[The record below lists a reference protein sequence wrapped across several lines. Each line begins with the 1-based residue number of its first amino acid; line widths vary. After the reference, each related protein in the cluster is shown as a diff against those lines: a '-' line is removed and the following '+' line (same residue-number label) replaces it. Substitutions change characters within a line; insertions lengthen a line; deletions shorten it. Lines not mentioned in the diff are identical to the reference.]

1 MKVTAR
7 LKIFLNSIKGKIIAL
22 FLVAFVVASGL
33 TILNVWT
40 LSTVR
45 HQLNLSERYDDLLNC
60 ILEVRRYEK
69 NLLIYS
75 DAESRKESLSEGIR
89 YLNQAGEALASLSP
103 DIVEN
108 NSAGG
113 ARTLK
118 ALQTAFDSYQQD
130 FTALEN
136 EQATESIRTS
146 GKRLV
151 DMAAE
156 LTTAKRAS
164 IQRTISKVSFLPF
177 AYLGIFLAFMVFL
190 INFITQSLLS
200 PLSMIGKI
208 TDRVAKGDFSPVDVR
223 EHHIEEV
230 TGLLDALNRMS
241 LELAAH
247 QEDLLQ
253 ARKIAAIGT
262 LTAGIAHEI
271 NNPLNNIVLSADTLR
286 ETHGDLL
293 DDDGKETVDDI
304 LAQAE
309 RARDIV
315 RDLLDFSRTERASF
329 GPLSPEMIVQ
339 SSLALLKNHIMVAGL
354 TINLDIA
361 PNLPQ
366 VDGNM
371 RRVQQVFIN
380 LVQNSIHATPPGG
393 TIAIS
398 VSDADPFV
406 RFTVRDSG
414 KGIDASA
421 LPHIFEPFFTTKEV
435 GKGTGLGLAVT
446 YSIVKRHNG
455 RIEVESTPGVGTTFH
470 VFLPKASSGIAA
482 VGNEPKAE

>member
-1 MKVTAR
+1 
-7 LKIFLNSIKGKIIAL
+7 
-22 FLVAFVVASGL
+22 L

-40 LSTVR
+40 LSAV
-45 HQLNLSERYDDLLNC
+45 HEQLNLSERYDDLVNS

-89 YLNQAGEALASLSP
+89 YLNQAGEALTTLAP
-103 DIVEN
+103 DIVKTN
-108 NSAGG
+108 GAGSAQ
-113 ARTLK
+113 ALAAIKK
-118 ALQTAFDSYQQD
+118 AFADYRAD

-136 EQATESIRTS
+136 KEDSESIRTS
-146 GKRLV
+146 GKLLV
-151 DMAAE
+151 DMTAE

-190 INFITQSLLS
+190 INFITRSLLR

-230 TGLLDALNRMS
+230 AGLLDALNRMS

-286 ETHGDLL
+286 ETHEDLL
-293 DDDGKETVDDI
+293 DVDGKETIDDI

-329 GPLSPEMIVQ
+329 GPLSPEMIIK
-339 SSLALLKNHIMVAGL
+339 SSLALLKNHIMLAGL
-354 TINLDIA
+354 TTHLDIA

-393 TIAIS
+393 TIEIS
-398 VSDADPFV
+398 VRDADAFV

-414 KGIDASA
+414 KGIEADK

-455 RIEVESTPGVGTTFH
+455 RIEVESTPGVGTAFH
-470 VFLPKASSGIAA
+470 VFLPKASPVSATQA
-482 VGNEPKAE
+482 HNAENVDVISQTTPR